1 MGVAV
6 LGDEVLVCKD
16 HNEGT
21 IIVYD
26 KRDFKYLRR
35 IVDRYGAFLLF
46 FGYDHKG
53 VRC

>member
-6 LGDEVLVCKD
+6 LGDEVLVCED

-21 IIVYD
+21 IMVYD

-35 IVDRYGAFLLF
+35 IV
-46 FGYDHKG
+46 HKESG
-53 VRC
+53 TLTRTSTHP

>member
-6 LGDEVLVCKD
+6 LGDEVLVCED

-21 IIVYD
+21 IMVYD

-35 IVDRYGAFLLF
+35 MPLILVTTWLESAIDMVPF
-46 FGYDHKG
+46 
-53 VRC
+53 